1 MLSPLLLNKRFK
13 IMIAN
18 TKPAFRDPGFK
29 GGEHE
34 GKHGLW
40 VGIDQVGNAEVVSGP
55 SLKLSV
61 PLKYVETIRPTIKG
75 QTAAAIHGPF
85 VGGEYIIVQVGLET
99 SVVKPRKGGGRGKG
113 QFEINTKSLAVIT

>member
-13 IMIAN
+13 IKISN

-29 GGEHE
+29 GGDHE
-34 GKHGLW
+34 GQHGLW
-40 VGIDQVGNAEVVSGP
+40 VGIDEVGNAKVVSGS

-61 PLKYVETIRPTIKG
+61 PLKNIETIRPSMKG

-85 VGGEYIIVQVGLET
+85 VGGEYIIVQAGLET
-99 SVVKPRKGGGRGKG
+99 SVVKPRKGGRGAG
-113 QFEINTKSLAVIT
+113 QLEIDTKSLAVIT